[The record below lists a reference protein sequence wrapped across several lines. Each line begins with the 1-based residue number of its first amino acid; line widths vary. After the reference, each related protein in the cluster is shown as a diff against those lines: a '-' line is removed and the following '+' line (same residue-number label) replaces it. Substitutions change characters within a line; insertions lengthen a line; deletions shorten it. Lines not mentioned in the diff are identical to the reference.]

1 VKRSSRVAKR
11 YARALL
17 GLSNDQAQLE
27 VWGAELHR
35 LAHVIEMPEIDA
47 AFASPEVSI
56 TAKIQALATIT
67 EKLELSFPVRSF
79 TAVVARHGRIPDLP
93 GMAETYGSMLDAL
106 MGRARATLIFSD
118 QPADADIKRILD
130 KLEQIARKQII
141 PTIKID
147 QALLGG
153 LVVELEGKT
162 YDGSLTSRLAEA
174 QRRLAG

>member
-1 VKRSSRVAKR
+1 VRSSRVAKR

-17 GLSNDQAQLE
+17 GLSNDRRQLE
-27 VWGAELHR
+27 VWGVELQR
-35 LAHVIEMPEIDA
+35 LARVIEMHEIDA

-56 TAKIQALATIT
+56 TTKIQALATIT

-93 GMAETYGSMLDAL
+93 AVAEAYGRMLDDL
-106 MGRARATLIFSD
+106 MGRARATLIFSA
-118 QPADADIKRILD
+118 QPSDADTKRIVGR
-130 KLEQIARKQII
+130 LEQIAHKQII
-141 PTIKID
+141 PTIKVD
-147 QALLGG
+147 EALLGG
-153 LVVELEGKT
+153 VIVELEGKT

>member
-1 VKRSSRVAKR
+1 MRSSRVAKR

-17 GLSNDQAQLE
+17 GLSADRALLE
-27 VWGAELHR
+27 VWGAQLHR
-35 LAHVIEMPEIDA
+35 LAGVIEMPEIDA

-56 TAKIQALATIT
+56 TAKIQALAIIT

-93 GMAETYGSMLDAL
+93 AVAEAYGSMLDDL
-106 MGRARATLIFSD
+106 MGRARATLTFAA
-118 QPADADIKRILD
+118 QPDEADIKRIID
-130 KLEQIARKQII
+130 KLEQIAHKQII
-141 PTIKID
+141 PTVRID

-153 LVVELEGKT
+153 LIVELEGKT
-162 YDGSLTSRLAEA
+162 YDGSLTSRLTEA